1 MRGVIMEKDV
11 VRSYL
16 NSIKNYKLLSAAEE
30 VELAEKIHN
39 GDKAALQK
47 LINSNLRLV
56 VSLAKKMQV
65 GPSLIMDIIQ
75 EGNMGLMV
83 AAEKF
88 STEFNTRFSTYA
100 YPWIAQFMMRYIN
113 SRVSMI
119 ALPNRKEMFLRK
131 IQKVQNFFYQ
141 QNGREATI
149 PEIALLTGLEEEKV
163 EEYLQYSYTVASLDV
178 EVSDEGNS
186 ASFGD
191 LIPDMTYSPEELYI
205 REESRQSVKSLL
217 DSLPGKEKT
226 VLWHRFNFDGEMSA
240 KTLRE
245 VSKIV
250 GVSPEAVRQTEIRA
264 VKHLKSAVE
273 AVQAV

>member
-1 MRGVIMEKDV
+1 MDKDV

-16 NSIKNYKLLSAAEE
+16 NSIKNYKLLTAAEE
-30 VELAEKIHN
+30 AELADRIHS

-100 YPWIAQFMMRYIN
+100 YPWIAQFMLRYIN
-113 SRVSMI
+113 SRTALIS
-119 ALPNRKEMFLRK
+119 LPNRKEMLLRK
-131 IQKVQNFFYQ
+131 IQKVQSFFFQ
-141 QNGREATI
+141 QNGREATLA
-149 PEIALLTGLEEEKV
+149 ELSLFTGIEEEKV
-163 EEYLQYSYTVASLDV
+163 KEYLQYSYTVASLDV

-186 ASFGD
+186 AEFGD
-191 LIPDMTYSPEELYI
+191 LIPDMTYSPEEQYI
-205 REESRQSVKSLL
+205 REETKQTVMSLL

-226 VLWHRFNFDGEMSA
+226 VLWHRFNFGGEMSA

-264 VKHLKSAVE
+264 VKHLKAAVE
-273 AVQAV
+273 DVQVV